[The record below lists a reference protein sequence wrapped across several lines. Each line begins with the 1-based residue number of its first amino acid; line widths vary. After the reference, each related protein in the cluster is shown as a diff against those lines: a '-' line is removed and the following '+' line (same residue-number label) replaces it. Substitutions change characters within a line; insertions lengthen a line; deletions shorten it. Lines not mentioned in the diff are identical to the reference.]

1 VLTVIGDLVEDI
13 VVRQMGPMVIGTD
26 NAAAIV
32 RRRGGSGANVAAGAA
47 RLVATRFIGRVGADS
62 IGDGLVEALSAD
74 GVDVRVQRGGR
85 TGTVIVLVDDTGERT
100 MFPDRAAAG
109 ELVAIDPSWL
119 AGTAV
124 LHIPAY
130 GFGSGATE
138 RVLIEA
144 VAAARSVGA
153 ALSVDASATAL
164 ISAYGVMPF
173 RRLIERLRPEFLFA
187 NADEAEVL
195 SLSSSVP
202 PPGCTWIEKQG
213 SRPAIITSNIERVAR
228 VEVDAV
234 ALGNVADT
242 TGAGD
247 AFAAGFLA
255 ARIAGEPLETCAQA
269 GHACAAALLR
279 TSFGAM

>member
-47 RLVATRFIGRVGADS
+47 RVVATRFIGRVGADS

-119 AGTAV
+119 ADTAV

-130 GFGSGATE
+130 GFGSVATE
-138 RVLIEA
+138 RVMIEA
-144 VAAARSVGA
+144 VTAARSVGA

-164 ISAYGVMPF
+164 ISAYGVLPF
-173 RRLIERLRPEFLFA
+173 RGLSERLRPEFLFA

-202 PPGCTWIEKQG
+202 PPGCTWIVKQG

-228 VEVDAV
+228 IEVDAV

-255 ARIAGEPLETCAQA
+255 AHMAGEPLETCAQA
-269 GHACAAALLR
+269 GHECAAALLR